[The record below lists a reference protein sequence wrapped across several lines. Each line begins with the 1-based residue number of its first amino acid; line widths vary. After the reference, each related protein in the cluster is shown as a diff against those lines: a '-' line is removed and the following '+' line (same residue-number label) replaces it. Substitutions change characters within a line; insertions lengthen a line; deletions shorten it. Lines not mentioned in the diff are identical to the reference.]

1 MFMKWEWGSSSSMNK
16 RGGKIMQESGENYL
30 ETILILRERNG
41 TVRSIDIANELGY
54 AKPSVSRAVKL
65 LEKKGLIVMEHNG
78 ELVLTE
84 KGLDMANAIYER
96 HKIISEFFVETL
108 GVDKLSADMDA
119 CRIEHVISET
129 SFNKI
134 KEFVRG
140 QNDRSGGSS

>member
-84 KGLDMANAIYER
+84 KGLEMASAIYER
-96 HKIISEFFVETL
+96 HRIISEFFVDIL
-108 GVDKLSADMDA
+108 GVDKISADMDA

-134 KEFVRG
+134 KEFIKGRT
-140 QNDRSGGSS
+140 DRSSDSR

>member
-1 MFMKWEWGSSSSMNK
+1 MNK

-30 ETILILRERNG
+30 ETILILREKNG
-41 TVRSIDIANELGY
+41 IVRSIDIANQLGY

-65 LEKKGLIVMEHNG
+65 LEKNGLMIMEHNG

-96 HKIISEFFVETL
+96 HKIISKLFVDIL
-108 GVDKLSADMDA
+108 GVDKSSADMDA

-134 KEFVRG
+134 KEFVNG
-140 QNDRSGGSS
+140 KADRPEGSQ

>member
-1 MFMKWEWGSSSSMNK
+1 
-16 RGGKIMQESGENYL
+16 MQESGENYL

-41 TVRSIDIANELGY
+41 TVRSIDIANQLGY

-78 ELVLTE
+78 ELVLTD

-96 HKIISEFFVETL
+96 HKIISKFFVDIL

-134 KEFVRG
+134 KEFVKG
-140 QNDRSGGSS
+140 KTDRSGGSS

>member
-1 MFMKWEWGSSSSMNK
+1 MNN
-16 RGGKIMQESGENYL
+16 RGGKVMQESGENYL

-41 TVRSIDIANELGY
+41 TVRSIDIANQLGY

-65 LEKKGLIVMEHNG
+65 LEKKDLIVMEHNG

-140 QNDRSGGSS
+140 QNNRSGGSS